1 KPRSLVLGDA
11 AMPTLKVRKS
21 SRKKRRHRH
30 HTRTAK
36 PAKVVE
42 RRQSWF
48 GSWSILIGLLA
59 LFLLTVQ
66 GILWFQKAQ
75 GAPGAMSLLI
85 MWVTRLEIVVA
96 IAGVNLALLS
106 FPFSSRRQ
114 RNAVLGFL
122 LNATVIGVWIYLAN
136 WRYQPS

>member
-1 KPRSLVLGDA
+1 
-11 AMPTLKVRKS
+11 MPSLKVRKP
-21 SRKKRRHRH
+21 SRKKRRRKH
-30 HTRTAK
+30 HTRAAK

-42 RRQSWF
+42 TRQSWF
-48 GSWSILIGLLA
+48 GSWSLLIGLLA

-66 GILWFQKAQ
+66 AILWFQKVQ

-96 IAGVNLALLS
+96 IAGFNFALLS

-122 LNATVIGVWIYLAN
+122 LNATCIGVWIYLAN
-136 WRYQPS
+136 WRYQPY